1 MKYKITSSSWL
12 PCNLDGQ
19 GMGPA
24 PRCLT
29 GTLSGTPVSGMEKN
43 VSFSV
48 GKCHKVTNENSWLE
62 LELLKV

>member
-19 GMGPA
+19 ALGRA

-29 GTLSGTPVSGMEKN
+29 GTLSGNPVSGMEKN
-43 VSFSV
+43 VSFRV
-48 GKCHKVTNENSWLE
+48 GKSHKVTNENSRLE
-62 LELLKV
+62 LEWFNI